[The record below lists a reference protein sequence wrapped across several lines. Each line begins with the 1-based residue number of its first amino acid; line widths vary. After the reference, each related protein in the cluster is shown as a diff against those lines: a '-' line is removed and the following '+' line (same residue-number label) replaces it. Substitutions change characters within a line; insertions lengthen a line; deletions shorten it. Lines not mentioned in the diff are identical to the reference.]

1 MDKEAGH
8 QLDSLLDTMVD
19 NVDTMVDSLLD
30 MARGQRKPKKTLQT
44 KSLDSVGNL
53 TKGRGNI

>member
-1 MDKEAGH
+1 MDI
-8 QLDSLLDTMVD
+8 
-19 NVDTMVDSLLD
+19 VDTMVDTDNLLD